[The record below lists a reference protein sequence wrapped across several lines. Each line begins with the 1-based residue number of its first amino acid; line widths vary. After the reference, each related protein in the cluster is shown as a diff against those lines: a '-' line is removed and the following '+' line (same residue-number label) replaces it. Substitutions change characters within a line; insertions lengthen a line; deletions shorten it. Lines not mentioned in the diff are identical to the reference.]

1 MQYFCSCHICKINPG
16 KTESSSESISSY
28 IVARKRKFDDELDK
42 SDINSVNSL
51 SDNKSD
57 NDNQSLDEDYN
68 DNNPSQYY
76 NGKDNPSLD
85 NNENDKVEDIKTES
99 DISDEND
106 ELTEM
111 DNKFKDIENIND
123 DELIQGLCLL
133 HTKVLHSISDIAFN
147 KILDNIN
154 SNLTIYKLKKKIND
168 IIPFKPQKY
177 VTCKNSCIAF
187 TSLYESLTTCP
198 ICNEN
203 RFDNNRENE
212 ENEKIYTDI
221 FDEMLYQDLL
231 QRDYFKNGRDITLS
245 GSCNGYQIF
254 EQKTDDCWIVLL
266 INNNLP
272 PYILKELQE
281 FEEGVPCTD
290 GRTNGQFILCV
301 HLLTWM
307 EDIPALSKN
316 LNLTRHN
323 LYKACRFYMI
333 ERICY
338 PLNHHIYYLLSD
350 IVYNIRN
357 HDDTV
362 NMAKLI
368 DNETIKIQ
376 KII

>member
-1 MQYFCSCHICKINPG
+1 MYQDE
-16 KTESSSESISSY
+16 TESSSESISSY

-51 SDNKSD
+51 SDNKSLDNKDFNGDNGNPSQDFNNYNENYNSD
-57 NDNQSLDEDYN
+57 NDNQNYN

-203 RFDNNRENE
+203 RFDNN
-212 ENEKIYTDI
+212 I
-221 FDEMLYQDLL
+221 
-231 QRDYFKNGRDITLS
+231 
-245 GSCNGYQIF
+245 
-254 EQKTDDCWIVLL
+254 
-266 INNNLP
+266 
-272 PYILKELQE
+272 KELQE